1 MRRRQPSPRGTVSKV
16 PCVGLDRWMPGPA
29 GGAGGIE
36 GRRHLILA
44 RNEERE
50 RLGARRTAGEERKI
64 GNGADD
70 GDRDDGGNNL
80 HEPPPWFLWLGPD
93 LRRLFFPLRRFRSE
107 ERRVGKEC
115 RSRWS
120 PYH

>member
-64 GNGADD
+64 GNGDDD

-80 HEPPPWFLWLGPD
+80 QEPPPGVFWLRPG
-93 LRRLFFPLRRFRSE
+93 LRPLFFPLRPVLLPRASRS
-107 ERRVGKEC
+107 
-115 RSRWS
+115 
-120 PYH
+120 

>member
-64 GNGADD
+64 GNGDDD
-70 GDRDDGGNNL
+70 GDDDDGGNNL

-93 LRRLFFPLRRFRSE
+93 LRRPFFPSRPFPLPRSP
-107 ERRVGKEC
+107 
-115 RSRWS
+115 SS
-120 PYH
+120 PTTTLEPVARA

>member
-64 GNGADD
+64 GNGHDD
-70 GDRDDGGNNL
+70 GDRHDGGNNL
-80 HEPPPWFLWLGPD
+80 YEPPPWRRCLPPD
-93 LRRLFFPLRRFRSE
+93 ATPLLFPVPRFRLH
-107 ERRVGKEC
+107 
-115 RSRWS
+115 RSAR
-120 PYH
+120 